1 MFGICL
7 LTVIP
12 MRKNPSH
19 KSEMINQILFG
30 ESFKILEQKKKWVY
44 IKLSHDNYTGWI
56 CNKQFEKISKKKI
69 ESYTLNQNNYYVK
82 IKGSKQ
88 RLVIGS
94 FLPKDELFKK
104 KLKIEFNLNN
114 YKSIDSGLS
123 LSKIAKKYLNSPY
136 LWGGRTTLGIDC
148 SGFTQIVYRFFSI
161 NLPRDSYQQAQK
173 GEMINFKDCKSGD
186 LAFFEEKNKINH
198 VGIILHK
205 NKIIHSSGKVRI
217 DQLDNKG
224 ILNSENKKYSHK
236 LKLIKR
242 VNL

>member
-1 MFGICL
+1 
-7 LTVIP
+7 
-12 MRKNPSH
+12 MRNKSSH

-30 ESFKILEQKKKWVY
+30 ESFKILKQEKNWVY

-69 ESYTLNQNNYYVK
+69 ESYTLNQKKYIIK
-82 IKGSKQ
+82 IKGDRQ
-88 RLVIGS
+88 QVVLGS

-104 KLKIEFNLNN
+104 KIQLEFNLNY
-114 YKSIDSGLS
+114 YKSNNSNLS
-123 LSKIAKKYLNSPY
+123 LQKIAKKYLNSPY

-161 NLPRDSYQQAQK
+161 KLPRDSHQQAQK
-173 GEMINFKDCKSGD
+173 GELINFENCKSGD

-198 VGIILHK
+198 VGIVLHR

-217 DQLDNKG
+217 DQFDNKG
-224 ILNSENKKYSHK
+224 IFNSEIKKYSHK

-242 VNL
+242 VTL